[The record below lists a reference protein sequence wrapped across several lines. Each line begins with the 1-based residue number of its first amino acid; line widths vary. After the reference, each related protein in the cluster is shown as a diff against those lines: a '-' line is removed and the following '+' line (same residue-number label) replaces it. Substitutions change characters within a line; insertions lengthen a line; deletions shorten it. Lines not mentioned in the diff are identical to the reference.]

1 MARYKTRRSGSK
13 CILTRNVTSQKI
25 FEFPKVYQNI
35 IELQNIEGAEGKGE
49 VLRHYIGVD

>member
-13 CILTRNVTSQKI
+13 FILTRNVTSQKI